1 MASGLYDTGRAA
13 FLAGDVDWAADNI
26 KAVGVDTSDYTVN
39 LATDDFLD
47 DVPAP
52 SRVDTSA
59 NLSGKTVT
67 AGVADCDD
75 ITLTAVTG
83 DTISALVIYKDTG
96 AEGTSQLIAYIE
108 AGPVTPNGTDIV
120 FNVSDGADKLFKL

>member
-1 MASGLYDTGRAA
+1 MASALYDKGREA
-13 FLAGDVDWAADNI
+13 FLKGDVDWLADDI

-39 LATDDFLD
+39 LATHDFLD
-47 DVPAP
+47 DIP
-52 SRVDTSA
+52 SIARIDTSA
-59 NLSGKTVT
+59 NLTGKTAT

-96 AEGTSQLIAYIE
+96 SAATSALIAYIE

-120 FNVSDGADKLFKL
+120 FEVSSGANKLFKL